1 VRDLLATLVPVLLAL
16 VGLATAYVRMRFRRP
31 LAHVIPPPRPS
42 HPAVPRV
49 LIVDDERA
57 LAVALARLLRLEIEG
72 LHVEV
77 ATSGE
82 EALAMVRSRLVRVL
96 IADVGLEG
104 LSGVELVR
112 RMRDEGL
119 LAGAVVI
126 LISALGAEELEELS
140 RQAGATRSFAKPVD
154 GRALVE
160 AVRAALV

>member
-1 VRDLLATLVPVLLAL
+1 
-16 VGLATAYVRMRFRRP
+16 
-31 LAHVIPPPRPS
+31 
-42 HPAVPRV
+42 V